1 MTRRMTRRMTRQ
13 MNPRKTNRTEPGKGQ
28 AGAPASPPAQSSAMA
43 QSGAEFQPPSGHVV
57 LASADSDSYRSL
69 RRRSLPRAERF
80 KLGRSLRQKVPRSSL
95 GEWKAPA
102 NRPDPVEQ
110 VIHSHEGRQ
119 AWLIPIRVGR
129 MVASPYGF
137 LRGTAGV
144 MAQDIAQ
151 LPATGICPVICGDAH
166 LGNFGFYA
174 SPERDLVID
183 LNDFDEAHPG
193 AWEWDLRR
201 LVASIWVAGRHNG
214 FGEAQCHDAV
224 ASCVAAYR
232 QEVRFL
238 ANEPLL
244 SRSYERLDIDRLH
257 DTAREKS
264 LRGAIVRAAER
275 ARSRTSDRALPRF
288 TTTRGD
294 RRQIVDEP
302 PLITRVSETEA
313 ERIAVGLDGYLAT
326 LAPHWGRALAGY
338 TLVDIAHKVVGVG
351 SVGLR
356 AYVAL
361 LEGSSA
367 DDVVFLQ
374 LKQARRSVLARFVH
388 GDSAW
393 HAHQGQRVV
402 EYQQALQTVSDP
414 LLGWATVDGLQYYVR
429 QFRNMKG
436 TIPLDAIEA
445 AALTDYAGIVGRLLG
460 KGHARTS
467 GASMIAGYVGESDA
481 LDRSMCRFARLYADQ
496 TEADHQ
502 ALIKAVARGV
512 LPVEYGKPLRRK
524 SGVRAARG

>member
-1 MTRRMTRRMTRQ
+1 MTRRAEQARISLAR
-13 MNPRKTNRTEPGKGQ
+13 
-28 AGAPASPPAQSSAMA
+28 AGAPLGPTAQLPEKGQGTAKPPPAL
-43 QSGAEFQPPSGHVV
+43 GHVV
-57 LASADSDSYRSL
+57 LASADSESYRSL
-69 RRRSLPRAERF
+69 SRRPMPRAERF
-80 KLGRSLRQKVPRSSL
+80 KLGRSLREQVPRSSL
-95 GEWKAPA
+95 GDWKAPA
-102 NRPDPVEQ
+102 NRPDPVQ
-110 VIHSHEGRQ
+110 QIMHSHEGRQ
-119 AWLIPIRVGR
+119 EWLIPIRVGR

-144 MAQDIAQ
+144 MAEDIAR

-214 FGEAQCHDAV
+214 FSEAQCHDSV

-232 QEVRFL
+232 NEVRFL
-238 ANEPLL
+238 ANQPLL
-244 SRSYERLDIDRLH
+244 SRSYERLDVDRLH
-257 DTAREKS
+257 ETTREKS
-264 LRGAIVRAAER
+264 LRSVIVRAAER
-275 ARSRTSDRALPRF
+275 ARTRTSDRALPRF
-288 TTTRGD
+288 TTRRGGQ
-294 RRQIVDEP
+294 RQIVDQP
-302 PLITRVSETEA
+302 PLITRVPEA
-313 ERIAVGLDGYLAT
+313 EAQRIAIGLDGYLAT
-326 LAPHWGRALAGY
+326 LASHWHRALGGY

-367 DDVVFLQ
+367 DDVIFLQ
-374 LKQARRSVLARFVH
+374 LKQARRSVLAHFIH
-388 GDSAW
+388 GDAAW

-414 LLGWATVDGLQYYVR
+414 LLGWATIDGLQYYVR

-445 AALTDYAGIVGRLLG
+445 LALTDYAGVVGRLLG

-467 GASMIAGYVGESDA
+467 GASMIAGYVGASDQ
-481 LDRSMCRFARLYADQ
+481 LDKSLCRFARAYADQ
-496 TEADHQ
+496 TEVDHQ

-512 LPVEYGKPLRRK
+512 LPVETVEEVRRK
-524 SGVRAARG
+524 SGLRPASRRKP